1 VGAMLSGKA
10 PTHPLPLPFFR
21 DASNYAR
28 EGLGSEMVGAWG
40 VFAYSI
46 MPKLKDPKTSA
57 REALVIVQ
65 WPVDGGRC
73 YPENRP
79 EADSVKPSP
88 TRYIYVTDLSI
99 LPDRV
104 GCRFTHDAMDGLR
117 PEMCSRR
124 APEDQRNV

>member
-1 VGAMLSGKA
+1 VGSRGLETQTGHGLRFSGGVGRVGAMLSGKA

-65 WPVDGGRC
+65 WPVDGGGDAIQRI
-73 YPENRP
+73 
-79 EADSVKPSP
+79 ALKPIP
-88 TRYIYVTDLSI
+88 
-99 LPDRV
+99 
-104 GCRFTHDAMDGLR
+104 
-117 PEMCSRR
+117 
-124 APEDQRNV
+124 